1 MIYLAGAVSS
11 AQADG
16 NFISNLSSHRQPKIM
31 ELPILL
37 IKIIIIEYFRPVI
50 FFGQRITKGNSPF
63 SITCHD
69 PHKFGIKGCSF
80 VAGQLVVIIVI
91 VFGKA

>member
-16 NFISNLSSHRQPKIM
+16 NFIGYLPSHRQPKIM

-63 SITCHD
+63 PLPAMIPTNS
-69 PHKFGIKGCSF
+69 G
-80 VAGQLVVIIVI
+80 
-91 VFGKA
+91 